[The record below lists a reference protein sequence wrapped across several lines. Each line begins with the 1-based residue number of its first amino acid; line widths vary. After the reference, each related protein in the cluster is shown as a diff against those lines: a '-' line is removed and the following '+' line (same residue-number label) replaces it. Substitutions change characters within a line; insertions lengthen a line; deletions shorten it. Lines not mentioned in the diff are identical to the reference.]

1 MRNPESISV
10 NEDPRLIPVWS
21 IVAAAAA
28 FMLVE
33 YYFWLVLPDQQHHV
47 PPLGL
52 RTYFNISFGLLVSLY
67 FLMVG
72 YVSKDA
78 PRRAMSARFWIALCF
93 VMPGGIGAVLYFLL
107 RQPEVSRC
115 PACSTHVPVS
125 YTHLGPD
132 YRDDNN
138 PTNRDEVVEH
148 VKQVKRD
155 GMGVISMKLVGDG
168 TFTRHEDRQA
178 AMRFAFKNAGI
189 DSATVGFK
197 STREIDEAI
206 DNMNLALA

>member
-21 IVAAAAA
+21 IVVSVAA
-28 FMLVE
+28 FAILE
-33 YYFWLVLPDQQHHV
+33 YYFWLVLPKTQQHM

-52 RTYFNISFGLLVSLY
+52 RIYFNLSFGLLVSLY

-78 PRRAMSARFWIALCF
+78 PRRAMSSRLWMAICL

-115 PACSTHVPVS
+115 PACSTHVQSDFHFCPQC
-125 YTHLGPD
+125 D
-132 YRDDNN
+132 YRLTANCGHCFRTVRTTDQFC
-138 PTNRDEVVEH
+138 TNCGHELASDHMPARLRV
-148 VKQVKRD
+148 
-155 GMGVISMKLVGDG
+155 MG
-168 TFTRHEDRQA
+168 E
-178 AMRFAFKNAGI
+178 
-189 DSATVGFK
+189 
-197 STREIDEAI
+197 
-206 DNMNLALA
+206 